1 MSALKAVVSPGPTP
15 APFTPVSSTPYSS
28 SKTTHYTSSNS
39 TYSPVV
45 RSSSIK
51 PSPVSP
57 RPEPTTPRTAGQ
69 RFLPETPKTTPTAV
83 PPAYANVHSQLN
95 SGNARQIAPQ
105 IAKLLEEPKSEKGRE
120 HYSRD
125 PPAVPK
131 PAARMSLRS
140 KVKRMVIIVKPLL
153 LVIMVFTFVCLIV
166 HFMCWKIYKTP
177 LILFFLILGKLLNT
191 EWWSELFVV
200 GKRIY
205 IIISIFLLDFFIF
218 SFWLIMYKIT
228 KEEF

>member
-1 MSALKAVVSPGPTP
+1 MSALKAVATPGPSP

-28 SKTTHYTSSNS
+28 SKTTHYTPSSNS
-39 TYSPVV
+39 TYSPVA

-57 RPEPTTPRTAGQ
+57 RLEPTTPRTAGQ

-95 SGNARQIAPQ
+95 SGNARQMAPQ

-140 KVKRMVIIVKPLL
+140 KVKRMVVDIVKPLL
-153 LVIMVFTFVCLIV
+153 LVIMVFNQSMLNCTFYV
-166 HFMCWKIYKTP
+166 WKD
-177 LILFFLILGKLLNT
+177 
-191 EWWSELFVV
+191 S
-200 GKRIY
+200 
-205 IIISIFLLDFFIF
+205 
-218 SFWLIMYKIT
+218 
-228 KEEF
+228 